1 MTPHRLDCLAGCDI
15 EEAAAFYESKCDG
28 LGAAFR
34 IAVGEALQQIV
45 AAPEMFPIIR
55 SGIRRCLVRRFPYAV
70 LFHYDGEIADVLVV
84 TDLRRKPDW
93 WKTRVSNRPQ
103 Q

>member
-15 EEAAAFYESKCDG
+15 EEAAAFCEDKRVG
-28 LGAAFR
+28 LGTAFR
-34 IAVGEALQQIV
+34 IAVAESLRRLIG
-45 AAPEMFPIIR
+45 APEIFPIIR
-55 SGIRRCLVRRFPYAV
+55 SGIRRSLVRRFPYAV
-70 LFHYDGEIADVLVV
+70 LFHYDGQIADVLVV
-84 TDLRRKPDW
+84 TDLRRKLGS